1 MEISENS
8 NPNLDVFQ
16 SRNFSEKM
24 TKFGIFQKYF
34 DQNWDVSKILT
45 KFEIFQRIDKN
56 EDFR

>member
-1 MEISENS
+1 MFSKVEIF
-8 NPNLDVFQ
+8 PK
-16 SRNFSEKM
+16 KM

>member
-1 MEISENS
+1 MFSKVEI
-8 NPNLDVFQ
+8 
-16 SRNFSEKM
+16 FSKKM

-45 KFEIFQRIDKN
+45 KIEIFQRIDKN